1 MNSKRYNGV
10 NYPTREVTDLK
21 DMVNSSTSLYPNN
34 TAYLTKDKKAAAFVP
49 ITYRKVKEDLDA
61 LGTRLID
68 LGLKGKRIAVIGET
82 SYYWILSYLTVTCGV
97 GVIVPLDKNL
107 PQNELLG
114 LLERSGA
121 SALVYSD
128 KARSTI
134 KPLFTDKGSLEYL
147 ISMDS
152 SVDTDQALS
161 LTKLIEE
168 GNELLMAG
176 NREYLSAEID
186 PDQMSTLLF
195 TSGTTG
201 LAKGVCLSHRNLAN
215 NVMQLSAYFKI
226 PDPGIVFS
234 VLPIHHVYEMT
245 ADVLTTFYQGKTIA
259 ICEGLRYIQK
269 NMQEVHPNVMLG
281 VPLIFEKMY
290 KGMWK
295 QAKHRGEDEKLRNA
309 IDLSKRLKLYRN
321 TAVVKRL
328 FGAIHSS
335 FGGDIKAFVVGGAA
349 ADPYIMEEFEAM
361 GFPMVQG
368 YGMSECSPIITL
380 NRDRYRR
387 TDSAGQPV
395 VGADVRI
402 IDQDE
407 DGIGEV
413 IVRSKS
419 VMLGYFENEEATE
432 ETIIDG
438 WLHTGDLGYMDQ
450 EGFLYL
456 TGRKKTVIVT
466 KGGKN
471 IFPEEV
477 EDVLLQNELI
487 QEVVVHG
494 VEDKHV
500 GNVMVTA
507 DIFPNYPLLKEQ
519 QGEMTSSGVYHFYKD
534 LVDEINKS
542 MPPYKAVKRIN
553 IRTEEFVKTTTG
565 KIKRYG
571 NKLGEGEPDVPRK
584 LEYPEQKEKEMRKAQ
599 KRIKEIAASEDPF
612 IKDKTGRPITDVR
625 QLLASSAALYG
636 KKTAF
641 WRKDSMELPYKE
653 ISYEEM
659 LLDVNGLGTAL
670 TNNGLKDENIAILG
684 ENSYQW
690 VISQMAVMSGVGTA
704 VPLYHGFSVDQLYAR
719 VMQADVTALICSSSC
734 LEKAQEIA
742 KRLPDKILAVICMD
756 GDAPEGVL
764 SWDALVKEGQDEMAQ
779 GDRQFLDAEV
789 RGSDIAE
796 IQFTGGKAGEP
807 RGVCLSH
814 TNICEN
820 IMAQTAVLELMQ
832 EDLFLTVM
840 PLDTTYQFVC
850 GILTPLYKGAS
861 IAFCPSEEDIQKC
874 MRECRPT
881 VILTE
886 PEQLERQYELIRSD
900 LVDHKQEKLL
910 RSIHNANPLMRLINM
925 PNARN
930 LGRYLAKN
938 YGGRLRLIVC
948 GGAYVDPDIL
958 DFVNTIGIA
967 AVHGYGLTE
976 ASPVVAVNPN
986 DKALMNNESVGYIL
1000 PGVEVKILGRDDGG
1014 IGEIL
1019 IRAGSVMS
1027 GYYNNKAATEEIVR
1041 DEWLHTGDLGYIDD
1055 RGCLFITGHKRTV
1068 IEVKQGLRVY
1078 PEELEALLNKIP
1090 YVRDSIV
1097 TVGESE
1103 FDANDAA
1110 ICATVS
1116 LYKEELT
1123 DQLGEGY
1130 TDEQVRD
1137 LLWEEIDG
1145 INEKIPSYKRI
1156 KRVEIDEH

>member
-1 MNSKRYNGV
+1 MNNKKYDGV

-21 DMVNSSTSLYPNN
+21 DLVNSTVSMVPDTA
-34 TAYLTKDKKAAAFVP
+34 AYLTKDKKAAAFVP
-49 ITYRKVKEDLDA
+49 ISYRKVKEDLDA
-61 LGTRLID
+61 LGTKFID
-68 LGLKGKRIAVIGET
+68 MGLKGQRVAVIGET
-82 SYYWILSYLTVTCGV
+82 SYYWILTYLTVVCGV

-128 KARSTI
+128 KSRSTI
-134 KPLFTDKGSLEYL
+134 KPLFEDKQSLQYL

-152 SVDTDQALS
+152 NEDSEAGLS
-161 LTKLIEE
+161 LSKLIEE
-168 GNELLMAG
+168 GAELLQAG
-176 NREYLSAEID
+176 NRDYITAEID

-201 LAKGVCLSHRNLAN
+201 LAKGVMLSHRNLAN

-245 ADVLTTFYQGKTIA
+245 ADILTTFYQGKTIA

-309 IDLSKRLKLYRN
+309 IDLSKRLRLYRN

-335 FGGDIKAFVVGGAA
+335 FGGEIKAFVLGGAA
-349 ADPYIMEEFEAM
+349 ADPFIIEEFEAM

-380 NRDRYRR
+380 NRDRYRKYA
-387 TDSAGQPV
+387 SAGQAV
-395 VGADVRI
+395 QGADVRI
-402 IDQDE
+402 VDQDE
-407 DGIGEV
+407 DGIGEI

-419 VMLGYFENEEATE
+419 VMMGYFENEEATR
-432 ETIIDG
+432 ETIVDG
-438 WLHTGDLGYMDQ
+438 WLHTGDLGYFD
-450 EGFLYL
+450 EDGFLYL

-477 EDVLLQNELI
+477 EDVLLQNDLI

-519 QGEMTSSGVYHFYKD
+519 QGEMTSSAIYHFYKD
-534 LVDEINKS
+534 LVDEINKK

-571 NKLGEGEPDVPRK
+571 NKLGSGEPDSSRK
-584 LEYPEQKEKEMRKAQ
+584 LEYPEQKEKEMRQAQ
-599 KRIKEIAASEDPF
+599 KRIKAISASTDPF
-612 IKDKTGRPITDVR
+612 IKDKSGRPITDVR
-625 QLLASSAALYG
+625 QLLLSSVSQFG

-641 WRKDSMELPYKE
+641 WRKDTMELPYKE
-653 ISYEEM
+653 VSYEEV

-670 TNNGLKDENIAILG
+670 RNHGLTDENFAIIG

-690 VISQMAVMSGVGTA
+690 VVSQLAVMCGVGRA
-704 VPLYHGFSVDQLYAR
+704 VPLHHGLSKEELR
-719 VMQADVTALICSSSC
+719 LRMENADVTAVICSGKS
-734 LEKAQEIA
+734 LPKVKEIVSECEG
-742 KRLPDKILAVICMD
+742 KILAVICMD
-756 GDAPEGVL
+756 DDAPEDVL
-764 SWDALVKEGQDEMAQ
+764 SWSALVKEGQDQMAQ

-796 IQFTGGKAGEP
+796 IQFTDGM

-820 IMAQTAVLELMQ
+820 IMAQTAVLEIKPD
-832 EDLFLTVM
+832 DLFLAVM
-840 PLDTTYQFVC
+840 PLNTTFQFVC
-850 GILTPLYKGAS
+850 GILTPLYKGAGV
-861 IAFCPSEEDIQKC
+861 AFCPTENEISRC

-881 VILTE
+881 VILALPNQVE
-886 PEQLERQYELIRSD
+886 NEYESIRRDLIESG
-900 LVDHKQEKLL
+900 QEKLL
-910 RSIHNANPLMRLINM
+910 RSIHNANPLMRVLNI
-925 PNARN
+925 PGARN
-930 LGRYLAKN
+930 LGRYVAKN
-938 YGGRLRLIVC
+938 FGGNLRLIVC
-948 GGAYVDPDIL
+948 GGGYVDPDIL
-958 DFVNTIGIA
+958 DFMNTIGIA

-976 ASPVVAVNPN
+976 AGPVIAVNPN
-986 DKALMNNESVGYIL
+986 DKSLMNSESAGHIL
-1000 PGVEVKILGRDDGG
+1000 PGLEVKILGRDDGG

-1019 IRAGSVMS
+1019 IKAASVMS
-1027 GYYNNKAATEEIVR
+1027 GYYKDPAATEEAVK
-1041 DEWLHTGDLGYIDD
+1041 DEWLHTGDLGYLDEH
-1055 RGCLFITGHKRTV
+1055 GSLYVTGHKRTV
-1068 IEVKQGLRVY
+1068 IEIKPGLRVY

-1090 YVRDSIV
+1090 YVRDSKV
-1097 TVGESE
+1097 TVGTSE
-1103 FDANDAA
+1103 IDSRDRAV
-1110 ICATVS
+1110 CATVS
-1116 LYKEELT
+1116 LYREEVAAR
-1123 DQLGEGY
+1123 LGEAY
-1130 TDEQVRD
+1130 TGEQVRD
-1137 LLWEEIDG
+1137 LLWEDIDG
-1145 INEKIPSYKRI
+1145 INDQIPSYKRI